1 MLVDLSAIKEKF
13 WLKGHE
19 TKPKLIFGLISIFR
33 ASRFLEEEGR
43 KEEEEEEEEGEGGQ
57 DQNQVWNLLCLDF

>member
-1 MLVDLSAIKEKF
+1 MLVDLSAIKENF

-43 KEEEEEEEEGEGGQ
+43 KEEEEEEEEGEGG
-57 DQNQVWNLLCLDF
+57 